1 MAQCAGVTLK
11 GDRCKRTAVEGSV
24 YCNTHQYQ
32 SDPGMKTR
40 TDAKNAGKN
49 AGEDAG
55 GGDHGDCGRAW
66 ADPTTWD
73 RETVMFA
80 ALGFLLAG
88 ALILTKGRR

>member
-11 GDRCKRTAVEGSV
+11 GDRCKRTATEGSA

-32 SDPGMKTR
+32 SDPEMKTR
-40 TDAKNAGKN
+40 SDAKSGGK
-49 AGEDAG
+49 DAG
-55 GGDHGDCGRAW
+55 GGKNGDCGQAW